1 MRFGLKRGFA
11 DRFWCG
17 GRGGERTE
25 FAPPSPSRPVRQT
38 WDGRNAA
45 PPPREGG
52 GRGADRPGTG
62 APLEPVSSGGGC
74 YDNATGVDVIDS
86 MILPQVHLR
95 KPCYDFSFL

>member
-1 MRFGLKRGFA
+1 MRFGLKRGF
-11 DRFWCG
+11 RRPVLVRG
-17 GRGGERTE
+17 ERGGSEQSS
-25 FAPPSPSRPVRQT
+25 PLPSPSRPVRQT

-45 PPPREGG
+45 PPPLREE
-52 GRGADRPGTG
+52 RGADRPGTG